1 MKRLAAALCAAQR
14 VEELDT
20 LQKGQQARTA
30 APNASISPFGNPFD
44 KILRQTAHS
53 EQSSSHTICRKISL
67 SVSPSSAHVRR
78 RRRFLIVCAA
88 LCAAVLALSLSG
100 CSGGASERVP
110 DRPAVQSGERQFTAP
125 ADGDLIAIFDTSL
138 GEVRAVLYPDAAPM
152 AVQNF
157 VGLARNGYYDGTI
170 IWRSEYGFAVQGGD
184 ATGTGTGGSTI
195 WSNHA
200 YPLEADASLKHY
212 AGALCAAFASG
223 GEEEGGNSQF
233 YFVTAMPDS
242 VDKTM
247 QEELAA
253 NGYTEAQI
261 AAYADAG
268 GLPYLDNADT
278 VFGQVYAGMEVVDAM
293 ACVDTVQ
300 TEDGADTHRPTE
312 EATITINT
320 VTIATYPGPAT
331 AETAEGE

>member
-78 RRRFLIVCAA
+78 RRQFLTVCAA

-200 YPLEADASLKHY
+200 YPLETDASLKHY

-233 YFVTAMPDS
+233 YFVTALPDS

-268 GLPYLDNADT
+268 GLPYLDNTDT

>member
-293 ACVDTVQ
+293 ACVNTVQ